1 MKQYIM
7 IILIAL
13 HILGNTLYATE
24 SLNKKHNIHQC
35 SLQAHNHDHN
45 HFHTHNGSSHVH
57 KHNHAQVNTS
67 FVDFFILTQN
77 INFFSLSDSKEKFLE
92 TSSWIPNPILE
103 SLFRPPK
110 A

>member
-13 HILGNTLYATE
+13 HIASSTLYAIE
-24 SLNKKHNIHQC
+24 NLNKKHSIHEC
-35 SLQAHNHDHN
+35 SLQSHDHDHH
-45 HFHTHNGSSHVH
+45 HFHTHNGSSHSH
-57 KHNHAQVNTS
+57 KHNHTQVNTS
-67 FVDFFILTQN
+67 FVDFFILPQN
-77 INFFSLSDSKEKFLE
+77 INSFSVSDSKEKYTELS
-92 TSSWIPNPILE
+92 TWIPNPILE